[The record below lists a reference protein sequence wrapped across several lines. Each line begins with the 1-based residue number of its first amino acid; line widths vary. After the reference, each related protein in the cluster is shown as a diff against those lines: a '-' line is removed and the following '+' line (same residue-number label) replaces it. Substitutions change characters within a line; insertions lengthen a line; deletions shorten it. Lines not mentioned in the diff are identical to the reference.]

1 MYFSC
6 SFELLLC
13 FLTTTKHISNIQH
26 TAKGGGSPI
35 SSFLFSYIS
44 VVSLM
49 SLYRSFSIYLSWTSL
64 SLQYG
69 KPYSLRCLPKNTYL
83 PSYYLHPSIKEIL
96 ITYSTLVPFNFLITY
111 LISHQLAFL
120 DDFYKADS
128 SCMAGGAAFSSTTC
142 MMTLFFSLLLAF
154 NFAMAVPKCT
164 LFTPLTSTKDG
175 AKKRNTMVADSAREG
190 TTTQNTKIMDI
201 TPKQTTKGINV
212 PDLLRGPKGGP
223 SRSAPRPPLQ
233 WQNKIFNASE
243 HEVPSG
249 PNPISN

>member
-1 MYFSC
+1 
-6 SFELLLC
+6 
-13 FLTTTKHISNIQH
+13 
-26 TAKGGGSPI
+26 
-35 SSFLFSYIS
+35 
-44 VVSLM
+44 
-49 SLYRSFSIYLSWTSL
+49 
-64 SLQYG
+64 
-69 KPYSLRCLPKNTYL
+69 
-83 PSYYLHPSIKEIL
+83 
-96 ITYSTLVPFNFLITY
+96 
-111 LISHQLAFL
+111 
-120 DDFYKADS
+120 
-128 SCMAGGAAFSSTTC
+128 
-142 MMTLFFSLLLAF
+142 
-154 NFAMAVPKCT
+154 MAVPKCT